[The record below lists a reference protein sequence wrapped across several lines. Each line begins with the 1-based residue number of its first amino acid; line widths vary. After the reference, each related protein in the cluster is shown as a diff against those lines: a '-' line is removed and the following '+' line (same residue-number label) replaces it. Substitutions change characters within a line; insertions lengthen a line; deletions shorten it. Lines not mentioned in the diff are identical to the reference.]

1 MTVWS
6 WTEFFAGA
14 RASIPF
20 SIGAGVFGLT
30 LGLAASQ
37 AGLSAVEMGFMSAT
51 VFAGASQLVAVG
63 MIEQAAPAT
72 AIVAAVFAV
81 NARHILMSA
90 TLAPV
95 LKDQN
100 PALRLLS
107 LLWTVDESWA
117 MTKARA
123 AQQPTG
129 APYMVGLGSVLYT
142 AWMAST
148 VVGVGL
154 GDLVAEPRTFGLDF
168 LGVAVFIGLLVILQP
183 TRHHIAP
190 FVIAAVLSPLL
201 ASVLPGSWGI
211 IIAACTGAAF
221 AAWRA

>member
-1 MTVWS
+1 MWS
-6 WTEFFAGA
+6 WDEFFEGT

-20 SIGAGVFGLT
+20 AIGAGVFGVT

-37 AGLSAVEMGFMSAT
+37 AGLSAVDLGFMSAT

-72 AIVAAVFAV
+72 AIIAAVFAV

-95 LKDQN
+95 LKNQH
-100 PALRLLS
+100 PLLRVWA

-117 MTKARA
+117 LTMARSKNTE
-123 AQQPTG
+123 TG
-129 APYMVGLGSVLYT
+129 AAYLLGLGSVLGSS
-142 AWMAST
+142 WMIST
-148 VVGVGL
+148 VSGVHLGGL
-154 GDLVAEPRTFGLDF
+154 VVAPEVFGLDF
-168 LGVAVFIGLLVILQP
+168 LGVSVFLGLLVLLKP

-190 FVIAAVLSPLL
+190 FAIAAVLSPML
-201 ASVLPGSWGI
+201 ASILPGSWSI
-211 IIAACTGAAF
+211 IVAACCGAAF
-221 AAWRA
+221 AALRAK